1 MLRGTGRFAAL
12 LEGESDT
19 AETLLVGVS
28 GGETLLSRRAEGV
41 SVGGIR
47 GFYSGALSAL
57 TRFKRLSRRRTT
69 SAESVDAIVTIN
81 VAIA

>member
-28 GGETLLSRRAEGV
+28 GGETVLSRRAEGI
-41 SVGGIR
+41 SIGGIR
-47 GFYSGALSAL
+47 GFLFRCFERAHEVQSLEPAQDDE
-57 TRFKRLSRRRTT
+57 R
-69 SAESVDAIVTIN
+69 
-81 VAIA
+81 